1 MTEFTISLAG
11 IPICVRAI
19 FARTERFCS
28 DYLSDETP
36 CVCFSVTEEDLRC
49 EQIRADRTAREEGQT
64 PRIWDAE
71 YLEQLALYRK
81 IAEDF
86 LERGVL
92 LFHGSAIAVD
102 GEVYLFTAHSGVGK
116 STHARLW
123 RQAFG
128 DRAFMVNDDKPLL
141 RITESGILVCGTPWD
156 GKHHLSNNI
165 SVPLHALCI
174 LERASENCIEP
185 IAAKEAYPFLLQQ
198 TYRPAD
204 TDMLAKTLQ
213 LVDRLAA
220 SVGLYRL
227 GCNMD
232 LDAARVAYDAMRG

>member
-141 RITESGILVCGTPWD
+141 RISESGILVCGTPWD
-156 GKHHLSNNI
+156 GKHHLSRNTML
-165 SVPLHALCI
+165 PL
-174 LERASENCIEP
+174 RAVGVITRGTENRVEELSL
-185 IAAKEAYPFLLQQ
+185 AEAYSLLLQQ
-198 TYRPAD
+198 SYQSNNAENMKRV
-204 TDMLAKTLQ
+204 LQ
-213 LVDRLAA
+213 YVHRITTGVPVRRVICNQDPEAA
-220 SVGLYRL
+220 FVSYEGLR
-227 GCNMD
+227 
-232 LDAARVAYDAMRG
+232 A

>member
-141 RITESGILVCGTPWD
+141 RISESGILVCGTPWD
-156 GKHHLSNNI
+156 GKHHLSRNTML
-165 SVPLHALCI
+165 PL
-174 LERASENCIEP
+174 RAVGVITRGTENRVEELSL
-185 IAAKEAYPFLLQQ
+185 AEAYSLLLQQ
-198 TYRPAD
+198 SYQSNNAER
-204 TDMLAKTLQ
+204 MKRVLQ
-213 LVDRLAA
+213 YVHRITTGVPVRRVICNQDPEAA
-220 SVGLYRL
+220 FVSYEGLR
-227 GCNMD
+227 
-232 LDAARVAYDAMRG
+232 A

>member
-141 RITESGILVCGTPWD
+141 RISESGILVCGTPWD
-156 GKHHLSNNI
+156 GKHHLSRNTML
-165 SVPLHALCI
+165 PL
-174 LERASENCIEP
+174 RAVGVITRGTENRVEELSL
-185 IAAKEAYPFLLQQ
+185 AEAYSLLLQQ
-198 TYRPAD
+198 SYQSNNAENMKRV
-204 TDMLAKTLQ
+204 LQ
-213 LVDRLAA
+213 YVHRITTGVPVRRVICNRDPEAA
-220 SVGLYRL
+220 FVSYEGLR
-227 GCNMD
+227 
-232 LDAARVAYDAMRG
+232 A

>member
-11 IPICVRAI
+11 IPICVRAL

-49 EQIRADRTAREEGQT
+49 EQIHADRTAREEGQT

-86 LERGVL
+86 LDRGVL

-156 GKHHLSNNI
+156 GKHHLSRNTML
-165 SVPLHALCI
+165 PL
-174 LERASENCIEP
+174 RAVGVITRGTENRVEELSL
-185 IAAKEAYPFLLQQ
+185 AEAYSLLLQQ
-198 TYRPAD
+198 SYQSNNAER
-204 TDMLAKTLQ
+204 MKRVLQ
-213 LVDRLAA
+213 YVHRITTGVPVRRVICNRDPEAA
-220 SVGLYRL
+220 FVSYEGLR
-227 GCNMD
+227 
-232 LDAARVAYDAMRG
+232 A

>member
-156 GKHHLSNNI
+156 GKHHLSRNTML
-165 SVPLHALCI
+165 PL
-174 LERASENCIEP
+174 RAVGVITRGTENRVEELSL
-185 IAAKEAYPFLLQQ
+185 AEAYSLLLQQ
-198 TYRPAD
+198 SYQSNNAER
-204 TDMLAKTLQ
+204 MKRVLQ
-213 LVDRLAA
+213 YVHRITTGVPVRRVICNRDPEAA
-220 SVGLYRL
+220 FVSYEGLR
-227 GCNMD
+227 
-232 LDAARVAYDAMRG
+232 A